1 MEQGHDV
8 SGITMQLWDYADG
21 ETGCCSLNDVFDARQ
36 AANQIGIEH
45 HVVNYKEDFQKYVV
59 TDFIDKYYNGQ
70 TPNPCIMCNEYMKFD
85 FLLKKNL
92 LSWEQII
99 LLQGTMQKYLKKM
112 MAIIF

>member
-1 MEQGHDV
+1 MSVRKKIIVAMSGGVDSSTTAALLMEQGHEV

-45 HVVNYKEDFQKYVV
+45 HVVNYKDDFQKYVV
-59 TDFIDKYYNGQ
+59 NDFINKYYNGQ

-85 FLLKKNL
+85 FL
-92 LSWEQII
+92 
-99 LLQGTMQKYLKKM
+99 
-112 MAIIF
+112 